1 MPHPVTE
8 PSSEELSMSTLRIRS
23 IVVATDLHQ
32 RCDAVLHSAA
42 SVAVRHGAEL
52 HVVHAVQ
59 FSGIPYSAM
68 SASPHYQQQ
77 TEEARR
83 AVDEQITRVLRSD
96 GRVASTKVRVENPPR
111 VILERAAEVNADLI
125 VMGPARPRAFRGA
138 ILGNTADHILSSSR
152 RPVLVL
158 RDTSELKPTTIVVPF
173 DLGDPAR
180 GALDSALEWAGSSVR
195 AGSAAAEVVVLYV
208 VPQKYA
214 GMEPPFDHVVVMPQL
229 QLEVE
234 DAQQRVMPP
243 EEVTVRIELR
253 WGDTPAEG
261 IVGYAEV
268 AEPDLL
274 VLGTHGYG
282 AIGRALIGSVSSRVV
297 RAATC
302 PMLLIPA
309 ALWAPHTA
317 GAEPHA

>member
-1 MPHPVTE
+1 MPHPVTDARAAE
-8 PSSEELSMSTLRIRS
+8 PPMSTHQIRS

-32 RCDAVLHSAA
+32 RSDAVLRSAGSLA
-42 SVAVRHGAEL
+42 ARHGADL
-52 HVVHAVQ
+52 HVVHAVEIAN
-59 FSGIPYSAM
+59 IPYSAM
-68 SASPHYQQQ
+68 SALPHYHQQKD
-77 TEEARR
+77 EARQS
-83 AVDEQITRVLRSD
+83 VDEQIARTLA
-96 GRVASTKVRVENPPR
+96 GHAVASVKVRVENPPR
-111 VILERAAEVNADLI
+111 VILQRAAEVDADLI
-125 VMGPARPRAFRGA
+125 VMGPARPRAFRGT
-138 ILGNTADHILSSSR
+138 ILGNTADHVLSSSR
-152 RPVLVL
+152 LPVLVL
-158 RDTSELKPTTIVVPF
+158 RETSELRPLTVVVPF

-195 AGSAAAEVVVLYV
+195 AGAPAAEVVVLYV

-214 GMEPPFDHVVVMPQL
+214 GMDPPFDQLVVLPQL

-234 DAQQRVMPP
+234 DAELRVAPP
-243 EEVTVRIELR
+243 SEVTVRVEIR
-253 WGDTPAEG
+253 WGDTAAEG

-309 ALWAPHTA
+309 ALWAPHD
-317 GAEPHA
+317 PLP